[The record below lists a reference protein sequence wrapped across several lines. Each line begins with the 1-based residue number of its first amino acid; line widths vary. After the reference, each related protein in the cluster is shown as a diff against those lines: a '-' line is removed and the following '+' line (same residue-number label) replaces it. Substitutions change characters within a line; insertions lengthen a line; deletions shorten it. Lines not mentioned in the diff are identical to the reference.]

1 MISIIQITTIPS
13 VELTNEKISLL
24 TPYAVEGAT
33 LHPFR
38 MLHRKIIIL
47 LGPHVNGIANK

>member
-13 VELTNEKISLL
+13 VELTNEKI
-24 TPYAVEGAT
+24 PYAVEGAT

-47 LGPHVNGIANK
+47 VGPHVNGIANK